1 MRKNYAFRITTS
13 SEPRTWLNKTPISS
27 GKRLIIVTQLLR
39 PILFL
44 LAVVV
49 LPLVLLGWLGRM
61 MWRDQKTAWEAQ
73 WRSSLQHDLQVS
85 DQQLAGE
92 MERMSTQLDALLTNT
107 QSTDAALIEI
117 VSMHPL
123 VRHAFRLDAKGMMAF
138 PSVGHQD
145 QLSLMDMEFLQR
157 TAPVW
162 NTGLPLGRG
171 IVAEDVILKS
181 KPLPANGWHTWFYAD
196 GPQWLY
202 WKRLADGT
210 TLGVE
215 LERAAFFAALIARTD
230 NSKACA
236 HGSRLRLTAA
246 DGTVLHQWGAF
257 EPPALRRPVM
267 TLVASAPLQ
276 HWRWELFLA
285 DTGHGRPPKLPFILA
300 GTGVATL
307 IGSIGLLIFMTW
319 RRDLRVAAQRVSF
332 VNQVSHELKTPL
344 TNIRLYTDLA
354 RDAAERGE
362 PQAAQ
367 HLSVVQEETGR
378 LSRLIH
384 NVLTFAR
391 QERHGLQV
399 HLVRGD
405 LCALVRRVASH
416 WRALLERKQ
425 IVLQTSGEENCDAF
439 FDADAMEQVLGNLL
453 SNIEKYA
460 VGARHAELSVGT
472 RDGFVEV
479 RVHDDGAGIPR
490 SVARR
495 VFEPFYRVRS
505 DVTEGAAGTGL
516 GLSIARALAEAQ
528 GGTLKLEPVERGT
541 LFVLRIP
548 AKNHQ
553 PV

>member
-1 MRKNYAFRITTS
+1 MK
-13 SEPRTWLNKTPISS
+13 
-27 GKRLIIVTQLLR
+27 QLLR

-49 LPLVLLGWLGRM
+49 LPLVLLSWLGRM
-61 MWRDQKTAWEAQ
+61 MWQDQKTTWESQ
-73 WRSSLQHDLQVS
+73 WRASLQRELQVS
-85 DQQLAGE
+85 DQGLVSEIEHIAA
-92 MERMSTQLDALLTNT
+92 QLDALLT
-107 QSTDAALIEI
+107 STKGTDSALIELA
-117 VSMHPL
+117 SQSPL
-123 VRHAFRLDAKGMMAF
+123 VRHAFRLKSGGAMTF
-138 PSVGHQD
+138 PPVAHKD
-145 QLSLMDMEFLQR
+145 QLSLMDVEFLQR

-162 NTGLPLGRG
+162 NSGLPLGG
-171 IVAEDVILKS
+171 GTVAEDAKPKS
-181 KPLPANGWHTWFYAD
+181 YSLPIGGWQSWYYAD
-196 GPQWLY
+196 GPQWIY
-202 WKRLADGT
+202 WKQLTSGVT
-210 TLGVE
+210 IGVE
-215 LERAAFFAALIARTD
+215 VERAAFFSMLVARTE
-230 NSKACA
+230 NSKASA
-236 HGSRLRLTAA
+236 RGTRLKLTAA

-257 EPPALRRPVM
+257 EPPALRKPVM

-276 HWRWELFLA
+276 HWRWELFLS
-285 DTGHGRPPKLPFILA
+285 DSSHGRPPKLPFVLA
-300 GTGVATL
+300 GAGVAAL

-319 RRDLRVAAQRVSF
+319 RRDLRVADQRVSF

-354 RDAAERGE
+354 LDAAEHGE
-362 PQAAQ
+362 SGAVQ

-399 HLVRGD
+399 HLARGD

-416 WRALLERKQ
+416 WRPLLERKQ
-425 IVLQTSGEENCDAF
+425 IALQTIGEENCEAY

-460 VGARHAELSVGT
+460 AGASMAELTVGT
-472 RDGFVEV
+472 KDGFVEV
-479 RVHDDGAGIPR
+479 RVRDDGAGIPR

-505 DVTEGAAGTGL
+505 DVTEGASGTGL

-548 AKNHQ
+548 IKNHQ
-553 PV
+553 PA

>member
-1 MRKNYAFRITTS
+1 MNHFF
-13 SEPRTWLNKTPISS
+13 
-27 GKRLIIVTQLLR
+27 R

-61 MWRDQKTAWEAQ
+61 LWRDQKAAWETQ
-73 WRSSLQHDLQVS
+73 WRASLQRELQDS
-85 DQQLAGE
+85 DQRLVSE
-92 MERMSTQLDALLTNT
+92 MERIATQLDALLAITSPT
-107 QSTDAALIEI
+107 EIAVIELAARQ
-117 VSMHPL
+117 PL
-123 VRHAFRLDAKGMMAF
+123 VRHSFRLDAKGTMVF
-138 PSVGHQD
+138 PQVSHQD
-145 QLSLMDMEFLQR
+145 QLSMMDIEFLQR

-171 IVAEDVILKS
+171 TLAEDAKLKS
-181 KPLPANGWHTWFYAD
+181 FSQPASGWHTWFYGD

-202 WKRLADGT
+202 WKRLTDGT
-210 TLGVE
+210 TIGVE
-215 LERAAFFAALIARTD
+215 VERAAFFAALIARSE
-230 NSKACA
+230 NNKASA
-236 HGSRLRLTAA
+236 RGSRLRLTAA

-257 EPPALRRPVM
+257 EPPALRKPVM
-267 TLVASAPLQ
+267 TLVASTPLQ

-285 DTGHGRPPKLPFILA
+285 DTSHGRPPKLPFVLA
-300 GTGVATL
+300 GTGVAAL

-354 RDAAERGE
+354 LDAAEHGE
-362 PQAAQ
+362 PQATQ

-416 WRALLERKQ
+416 WRPLLERKQ
-425 IVLQTSGEENCDAF
+425 ITLNAGGEENCEAS

-460 VGARHAELSVGT
+460 AGARMAELTVST
-472 RDGFVEV
+472 KDGFVEV
-479 RVHDDGAGIPR
+479 RVQDDGSGIPR

-505 DVTEGAAGTGL
+505 DVTEGASGTGL

-528 GGTLKLEPVERGT
+528 GGSLKLESVERGT

-548 AKNHQ
+548 IKNHQ
-553 PV
+553 PA

>member
-1 MRKNYAFRITTS
+1 M
-13 SEPRTWLNKTPISS
+13 
-27 GKRLIIVTQLLR
+27 TQLLR

-61 MWRDQKTAWEAQ
+61 LWQDQKTAWETQ
-73 WRSSLQHDLQVS
+73 WRTALQRELQAGDQRLVS
-85 DQQLAGE
+85 E
-92 MERMSTQLDALLTNT
+92 MERIASQLDAMLA
-107 QSTDAALIEI
+107 STPPTDDAIIELA
-117 VSMHPL
+117 SRQPL
-123 VRHAFRLDAKGMMAF
+123 VRHAFRLDAKGTMAF
-138 PSVGHQD
+138 PPVGRQD
-145 QLSLMDMEFLQR
+145 QLSLMDIEFLQR

-162 NTGLPLGRG
+162 NTGLPLGG
-171 IVAEDVILKS
+171 GTLAEDAKLKTYS
-181 KPLPANGWHTWFYAD
+181 QPASGWRTWFYAD

-215 LERAAFFAALIARTD
+215 LERAAFFATLIARSD
-230 NSKACA
+230 HSKASA
-236 HGSRLRLTAA
+236 RGARLRLTAA

-276 HWRWELFLA
+276 HWRWELFLS
-285 DTGHGRPPKLPFILA
+285 DTSHGRPPKLPFVLA
-300 GTGVATL
+300 GAGVAAL

-319 RRDLRVAAQRVSF
+319 RRDLRVADQRVSF

-354 RDAAERGE
+354 RDAAEHSE
-362 PQAAQ
+362 PGAAQ
-367 HLSVVQEETGR
+367 HLAVVQEETGR

-416 WRALLERKQ
+416 WRPLLERKK
-425 IVLQTSGEENCDAF
+425 IVLQTGEEENCDAF

-460 VGARHAELSVGT
+460 AGASMAELTVGT
-472 RDGFVEV
+472 GEGFVEV
-479 RVHDDGAGIPR
+479 RVRDDGAGIPR

-505 DVTEGAAGTGL
+505 DVTEGASGTGL

-548 AKNHQ
+548 IKNHQ
-553 PV
+553 PA

>member
-1 MRKNYAFRITTS
+1 M
-13 SEPRTWLNKTPISS
+13 
-27 GKRLIIVTQLLR
+27 TQLLR

-61 MWRDQKTAWEAQ
+61 LWRDQKAAWETQ
-73 WRSSLQHDLQVS
+73 WKASLQRELQVR
-85 DQQLAGE
+85 DQHLVSE
-92 MERMSTQLDALLTNT
+92 VERIANQLDALLT
-107 QSTDAALIEI
+107 STPPTDPAIIELA
-117 VSMHPL
+117 SRQPL
-123 VRHAFRLDAKGMMAF
+123 VRHAFRLDARGAMVF
-138 PSVGHQD
+138 PTASRQD
-145 QLSLMDMEFLQR
+145 QLSLRDIEFIQR
-157 TAPVW
+157 TSPVW
-162 NTGLPLGRG
+162 NSGLSLGKG
-171 IVAEDVILKS
+171 AQSEDPKG
-181 KPLPANGWHTWFYAD
+181 KTTPQPASGWHAWFYAD

-215 LERAAFFAALIARTD
+215 VERAAFFAALIARSED
-230 NSKACA
+230 NISAGRA
-236 HGSRLRLTAA
+236 SRLRLTAA

-257 EPPALRRPVM
+257 EPPALRKPVL

-285 DTGHGRPPKLPFILA
+285 DTSHGRPPKLPFVLA
-300 GTGVATL
+300 GGGVAAL

-354 RDAAERGE
+354 RDAAEHGE

-416 WRALLERKQ
+416 WRPLLERKQ
-425 IVLQTSGEENCDAF
+425 IALQTGGEENCEAQY
-439 FDADAMEQVLGNLL
+439 DADAMEQVLGNLL

-460 VGARHAELSVGT
+460 AGARNAELSVST
-472 RDGFVEV
+472 KDGFVEV
-479 RVHDDGAGIPR
+479 RVRDDGAGIPR

-505 DVTEGAAGTGL
+505 DVTEGASGTGL

-548 AKNHQ
+548 IKNHQ